1 MDNAGSEETTGLGM
15 ALVPHDST
23 RTASVSR
30 ETIAA
35 ADFQV
40 LKNWVRNE
48 LFDKGKFLY
57 NQANELRVNGVL
69 YRLFAADCRDRL
81 VGLKTGQRN
90 DEYAKLYMAMLWTEA
105 NQKKRNMVAN
115 GLTTRRST
123 VFSSMQNQFVGM

>member
-48 LFDKGKFLY
+48 LFDKVKFLY

-69 YRLFAADCRDRL
+69 YRLFVADCRDRL

>member
-48 LFDKGKFLY
+48 LFDKVKFLY

-69 YRLFAADCRDRL
+69 YRLFVADCRDRL
-81 VGLKTGQRN
+81 VGLKTGQRS